1 MRIVPLFQPSALN
14 RSNHG
19 LFNAFLNLIKLRFCL
34 FWKKKGYTGMGAA
47 FSDSS
52 LATVKHLYI
61 WIYFHYPTWSLKYLG
76 PLELNCQNGIPE
88 IYWNI
93 LKHHRGIPDFM
104 FFYTTVGG
112 SSVHIFTSS
121 HLHIC
126 THLLSLSLFFTSSHL
141 HIFSLSLSLSLPLS
155 CPLSRSLSFF
165 FFSLLGR
172 LGREFPKYHSASQSI
187 KRLDPQKTNFSQ
199 NPKSIQI
206 IRHFGFLDG
215 VPFQDNCF
223 TKNIT

>member
-112 SSVHIFTSS
+112 SSVHVFTSS
-121 HLHIC
+121 HLH
-126 THLLSLSLFFTSSHL
+126 TSSLSFSVLHIFSSSHL
-141 HIFSLSLSLSLPLS
+141 LSLSLSLSLSP
-155 CPLSRSLSFF
+155 
-165 FFSLLGR
+165 SLLPSVTVSLLLFLLS
-172 LGREFPKYHSASQSI
+172 LGEVGSWVPKVSLCIPKYQKI
-187 KRLDPQKTNFSQ
+187 GPQKNEFL
-199 NPKSIQI
+199 PKSKI
-206 IRHFGFLDG
+206 H
-215 VPFQDNCF
+215 PNH
-223 TKNIT
+223 

>member
-34 FWKKKGYTGMGAA
+34 FWKKKGYTGMEAA

-112 SSVHIFTSS
+112 SSVHIFASS
-121 HLHIC
+121 HLH
-126 THLLSLSLFFTSSHL
+126 TSSLSFSVL
-141 HIFSLSLSLSLPLS
+141 HIFSSSLSLSPSLLPS
-155 CPLSRSLSFF
+155 VTVSLLL